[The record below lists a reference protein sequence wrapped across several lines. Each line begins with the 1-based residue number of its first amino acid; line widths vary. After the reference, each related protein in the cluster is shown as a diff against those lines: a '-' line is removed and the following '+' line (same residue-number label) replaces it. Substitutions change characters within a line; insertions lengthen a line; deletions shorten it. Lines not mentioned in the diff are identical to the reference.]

1 MENEFKGKIEHVF
14 KKIDPT
20 KNENNIISQ
29 NLELVNKKKKKKQ
42 SKKRKK
48 KEPKKCQLDTCN
60 CKLGFVK
67 IQCRCGDYFC
77 SKHRQNHNCTY
88 DYKKNSK
95 INQILIDGNSNFNKL
110 DKI

>member
-1 MENEFKGKIEHVF
+1 MENEFKGKTEHVF

-20 KNENNIISQ
+20 KNENNFISQ
-29 NLELVNKKKKKKQ
+29 NLELVNKKKNK

-48 KEPKKCQLDTCN
+48 KEPKTCQFESCQT
-60 CKLGFVK
+60 KLKFVK
-67 IQCRCGDYFC
+67 IQCKCNLYHC
-77 SKHRQNHNCTY
+77 SKHRHKHNCTY

-95 INQILIDGNSNFNKL
+95 INKILIDGNSNFNKL